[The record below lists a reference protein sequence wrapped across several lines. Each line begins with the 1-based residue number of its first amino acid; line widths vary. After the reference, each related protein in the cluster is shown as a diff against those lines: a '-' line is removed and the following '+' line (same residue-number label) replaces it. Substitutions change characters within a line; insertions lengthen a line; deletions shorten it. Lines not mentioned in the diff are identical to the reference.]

1 MNSMPLPAGSLSTTR
16 PSWRARAAYS
26 VGVRAIG
33 PLTRRYLSED
43 GKVPIADRMVTVGRA
58 VERLSRAQRRRP
70 FVRRLNITREVVGG
84 VTVETVRARGCTAAL
99 QDGALLYFHGGGFF
113 LGNLDSHL
121 QTVAILAQRTGLP
134 VVHVDYRQHPAV
146 RVDGSV
152 QDCLSAYRWLLDR
165 GVSPDRVVFGGDSAG
180 GFLAFATALAA
191 RREGLAAPG
200 GVVGIS
206 PLLEI
211 DCVGRAEHENAWR
224 DPVIWAAALPPIMAC
239 ARPDEGI
246 ADPSPVHGDLTG
258 FPPSLIVV
266 AESEALRYDAEHM
279 HDALVAAGCSC
290 TLRVWPRQ
298 LHAFPAVFPFLPE
311 SKAAFDLIAQFIQ
324 ERVAAAAE

>member
-1 MNSMPLPAGSLSTTR
+1 MPLPPGSLSTTR

-43 GKVPIADRMVTVGRA
+43 GKVPIADRMVTVGKA

-70 FVRRLNITREVVGG
+70 FVRRLQITRDTVDG
-84 VTVETVRARGCTAAL
+84 VTVETVRAPGCTASLAE
-99 QDGALLYFHGGGFF
+99 GALLYFHGGGFF

-121 QTVAILAQRTGLP
+121 QTVAILAERTGLP

-152 QDCLSAYRWLLDR
+152 QDCVTAYRWLLER
-165 GVSPDRVVFGGDSAG
+165 GATPQRVIFGGDSAG
-180 GFLAFATALAA
+180 GFLAFATAQAV
-191 RREGLAAPG
+191 RQQGLDGPA

-206 PLLEI
+206 PLLDI
-211 DCVGRAEHENAWR
+211 DCVTRSEHENAWR

-246 ADPSPVHGDLTG
+246 ADPSPVHGDLED

-266 AESEALRYDAEHM
+266 AESEALRCDAERM
-279 HDALVAAGCSC
+279 HDALVAAGRPCA
-290 TLRVWPRQ
+290 LRVWPRQ

-311 SKAAFDLIAQFIQ
+311 SKAAFDAIARFIQ
-324 ERVAAAAE
+324 ERIAAADDR